1 MAKNNKDVT
10 LFDYEM
16 NHVDGVTGE
25 VTSKTATKVVK
36 RDRTPDFIM
45 LFTAGAPLLRDA
57 DLSKREQA
65 ILNIIL
71 GSWITTS
78 NRVEISTTLRKNL
91 SKQLEYSLST
101 VYKGLNSLQAKG
113 IFVERVNAIDEEEA
127 IDGSVYLN
135 PHIFGR
141 GHWNDIKKLR
151 YDIQVDFD
159 FEELEARTTSSRTVT
174 YNEAEELLEGGNLEE
189 VDRII
194 IQNSDNTFESEIIVE
209 EKKELPIINI
219 VPKSEKSIQKPK
231 AIPIENETN
240 LTNEYSLKIIQEKNK
255 SKELDNKA
263 KQLDNEAM
271 GIELKLKNMAME
283 EFKMK
288 IEAKK
293 LGIDF

>member
-1 MAKNNKDVT
+1 MAKDNKDVT

-57 DLSKREQA
+57 DLSKREQG

-91 SKQLEYSLST
+91 SKQLGYSLST
-101 VYKGLNSLQAKG
+101 IYKGLNSLKAKG
-113 IFVERVNAIDEEEA
+113 IFVEKTNSDDNEES

-151 YDIQVDFD
+151 YDLQVDFD
-159 FEELEARTTSSRTVT
+159 FEQLEARTTSSRTVT
-174 YNEAEELLEGGNLEE
+174 YNESEELLEGGNLEE
-189 VDRII
+189 IDRII
-194 IQNSDNTFESEIIVE
+194 TQDSNNVFESEIIVE
-209 EKKELPIINI
+209 EKKEAPIID
-219 VPKSEKSIQKPK
+219 VK
-231 AIPIENETN
+231 AN
-240 LTNEYSLKIIQEKNK
+240 SVKKIQEQKKPVKGGEKDSSIGLKLIQEENK

-263 KQLDNEAM
+263 MELK
-271 GIELKLKNMAME
+271 IELKKMTME
-283 EFKMK
+283 EITMKM
-288 IEAKK
+288 EAKK
-293 LGIDF
+293 LGIDID

>member
-1 MAKNNKDVT
+1 MAKDNKDIT

-16 NHVDGVTGE
+16 NHVDGLTGE

-57 DLSKREQA
+57 DLSKREQG

-91 SKQLEYSLST
+91 SKQLKYSLST
-101 VYKGLNSLQAKG
+101 VYKGLNSLKAKG
-113 IFVERVNAIDEEEA
+113 IFVERINTDNNEET

-151 YDIQVDFD
+151 YDLQVDFD

-174 YNEAEELLEGGNLEE
+174 YNESEELIEGGNLEE
-189 VDRII
+189 IDRVI
-194 IQNSDNTFESEIIVE
+194 IQDTNNVFESEIIVE
-209 EKKELPIINI
+209 EKRENPIIEI
-219 VPKSEKSIQKPK
+219 VPSPTKKIQNTKVTAVNSE
-231 AIPIENETN
+231 ENSTIG
-240 LTNEYSLKIIQEKNK
+240 LKLIQEQNK

-263 KQLDNEAM
+263 MELQ
-271 GIELKLKNMAME
+271 IELKKMTMDE
-283 EFKMK
+283 ITMK

-293 LGIDF
+293 LGIDI

>member
-1 MAKNNKDVT
+1 MAKDNKDIT

-57 DLSKREQA
+57 DLSKREQG

-78 NRVEISTTLRKNL
+78 NRVEISTILRKNL
-91 SKQLEYSLST
+91 SKELKYSLST
-101 VYKGLNSLQAKG
+101 VYKGLNSLQSKG
-113 IFVERVNAIDEEEA
+113 IFVEKISGDGDAA

-151 YDIQVDFD
+151 YDLQVDFD
-159 FEELEARTTSSRTVT
+159 FEQLEVHTTSSRTVT
-174 YNEAEELLEGGNLEE
+174 YNESEELLEGGNLEE
-189 VDRII
+189 IDRVIT
-194 IQNSDNTFESEIIVE
+194 QDSDNVFESEIIVE
-209 EKKELPIINI
+209 EKRENPIIEI
-219 VPKSEKSIQKPK
+219 VPSPVQKIQKSK
-231 AIPIENETN
+231 VTVVNSEENSTIG
-240 LTNEYSLKIIQEKNK
+240 LKLIQEKNK

-263 KQLDNEAM
+263 MKLK
-271 GIELKLKNMAME
+271 IELKKMTME
-283 EFKMK
+283 EITMK

-293 LGIDF
+293 LGIDIE

>member
-1 MAKNNKDVT
+1 MAKDNKDIT

-71 GSWITTS
+71 GAWITTS

-91 SKQLEYSLST
+91 SKQLKYSLST
-101 VYKGLNSLQAKG
+101 VYKGLNSLKAKG
-113 IFVERVNAIDEEEA
+113 IFVERINSDNGEEA

-189 VDRII
+189 TDRII
-194 IQNSDNTFESEIIVE
+194 TQNTANFFESEIIVKE
-209 EKKELPIINI
+209 RKEVEIVEIIPSPKKEIEEPKITAVNSGESSIIGL
-219 VPKSEKSIQKPK
+219 E
-231 AIPIENETN
+231 
-240 LTNEYSLKIIQEKNK
+240 LIQEKNK

-263 KQLDNEAM
+263 MELK
-271 GIELKLKNMAME
+271 IELKKITMDE
-283 EFKMK
+283 IKMK

-293 LGIDF
+293 LGIDIS